1 MKLVS
6 KVLAGALVCASL
18 TGAFS
23 RQTFSAVPQQA
34 AQQGT
39 APTRVLG
46 TVTAID
52 PAAMRASVLT
62 DAGETVTVML
72 AADTRYL
79 RVPPDATT
87 FESGTKISLAEVSV
101 GDRVYAGGRYAAETK
116 SVAARLLVVM
126 SKSDIERRRE
136 SERAEW
142 RRRGLAGTVTAVD
155 AQKQEIAVQVRSRE
169 GVKSVTLGVGPETV
183 FRRYVPDTVN
193 FSEARQSS
201 LAELKAGDQLRA
213 LVKEGTQGER
223 PVCEEVVSGE
233 FVTVGGTVTAVDAAK
248 GEIKISLLKTQKPL
262 TVNLKPETLMRRVGP
277 EVLAALG
284 PARPQ
289 PAASPQP
296 AAAAAPAAASPK
308 GVDLQEM
315 LDRLSPLA
323 FDQVK
328 PGQMI
333 VVSST
338 KGADPNR
345 VTAITVI
352 AGLDPLLRQPPPPR
366 GRTPPNPNTGL
377 PSGVLDFAIGLP

>member
-6 KVLAGALVCASL
+6 KVLACAVVCASL
-18 TGAFS
+18 TGPLS
-23 RQTFSAVPQQA
+23 GQTFSAVPPLAGQQA
-34 AQQGT
+34 A

-62 DAGETVTVML
+62 DAGEAVTVML

-101 GDRVYAGGRYAAETK
+101 GDRVYAGGKYAAETK
-116 SVAARLLVVM
+116 SVAARVLVVM

-136 SERAEW
+136 GERAEW

-155 AQKQEIAVQVRSRE
+155 AQRQEIAVQVRSRE
-169 GVKSVTLGVGPETV
+169 GAKSVTLGVGPDTV

-201 LAELKAGDQLRA
+201 LADLKAGDQLRA
-213 LVKEGTQGER
+213 LVKQGAQGER

-233 FVTVGGTVTAVDAAK
+233 FMTVGGTVTAVDAAK

-262 TVNLKPETLMRRVGP
+262 TVNLKPETLLRRVGP

-296 AAAAAPAAASPK
+296 PAAAPAAPSPK

-352 AGLDPLLRQPPPPR
+352 AGLDPLLRQPPPR

>member
-6 KVLAGALVCASL
+6 KVLACAMVCASL
-18 TGAFS
+18 AGAFS
-23 RQTFSAVPQQA
+23 RQTFSAVPPQA
-34 AQQGT
+34 AQQAA

-72 AADTRYL
+72 AADTKYL
-79 RVPPDATT
+79 RVPPEAKT
-87 FESGTKISLAEVSV
+87 FESGTKISVAEVSV
-101 GDRVYAGGRYAAETK
+101 GDRVYAGGKYTAETK

-155 AQKQEIAVQVRSRE
+155 A
-169 GVKSVTLGVGPETV
+169 
-183 FRRYVPDTVN
+183 
-193 FSEARQSS
+193 
-201 LAELKAGDQLRA
+201 
-213 LVKEGTQGER
+213 
-223 PVCEEVVSGE
+223 
-233 FVTVGGTVTAVDAAK
+233 AK

-262 TVNLKPETLMRRVGP
+262 TVNLKPETLLRRVGP

-296 AAAAAPAAASPK
+296 AAAAPAAPSPK